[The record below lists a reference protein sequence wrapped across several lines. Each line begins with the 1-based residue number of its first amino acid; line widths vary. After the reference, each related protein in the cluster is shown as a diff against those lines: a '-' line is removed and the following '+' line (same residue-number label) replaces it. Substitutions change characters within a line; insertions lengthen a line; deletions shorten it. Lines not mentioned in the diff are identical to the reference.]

1 MPCEGLMMNELVEFL
16 NADESCTLC
25 KKLDCNK
32 GEFLLL
38 KELCKLYVQGISS
51 MSVFS
56 LLTSLYKQQDYEYLQ
71 HLNELKS
78 LMDKG
83 LVSQSYS
90 VFKGDFGKG
99 KNSLLALL
107 QNEVNLSEHFLQL
120 LEGTQS
126 LNLSQKGAYADFLEY
141 LKDEFERV
149 KLYERLAFLSHKDS
163 TLKEQIKGF
172 EKHIKERLRRFKSYN
187 IIAEIFKE
195 NTLNEKEQILFLAL
209 LKQEYSLDGEH
220 SSTSEMNALL
230 MLISENEFERV
241 KNKALLDEGSK
252 LYERG
257 LIDYDEFLNPLGDIV
272 KSFFLSDEILERIVN
287 FKEPKKDKKIRL
299 ESALKEQDIFEL
311 IEPNTDI
318 NDVIMPQKTK
328 ELLQNILKQQD
339 KTVLE
344 RLHRWGIKT
353 NKNIEAKIIFY
364 GPAGTGKTMS
374 ALSLAK
380 SMKKAVLSFDCSK
393 ILSKYVGESEQNVRK
408 IFDTYKNI
416 AANCKQ
422 SPILLLNEADQFLS
436 TRVESSGGADKMHN
450 QMQNIFLEQ
459 IEKFD
464 GVIIAT
470 TNFLESLD
478 TAFSRRFEYKI
489 EFKKPDYKDR
499 VEIWQRAL
507 PKNASFDD
515 EFSIENVANYE
526 LSGAQIIMVVKNTAL
541 KAAISK
547 DGIFKMKDFL
557 ECIQKE
563 LNSSFDNAKIVGF
576 GA

>member
-195 NTLNEKEQILFLAL
+195 NALNEKEQILFLAL

-257 LIDYDEFLNPLGDIV
+257 LVDYDEFLNPLGDIV